1 MFCNPLQPHTEH
13 MFRRQFSKRLK
24 FGRVLGIDLYV
35 HWTFWLLFFGVGIA
49 TLLSPPVDATAELT
63 EQLSTSGGDPSWQDP
78 AVWQAAGLSMLQI
91 AALFL
96 CVTLHEY
103 GHALMARQFGIR
115 TIDITLLPIGGLA
128 RLERMPREPWQEFL
142 VAVAGP
148 AVNVVIAGVVF
159 VAMVFSLPVLK
170 SDWDVTIPQVLQDS
184 ALGWLL
190 GINVML
196 VLFNMIPAFPM
207 DGGRVLRAFLAMLFD
222 YRTATR
228 VAARIGI
235 LAALMMAFVGLQYPD
250 FRMLIFVAAFIGYAG
265 WAESRQVEMT
275 ESLRGIRVEE
285 GMIAHTY
292 SVGAMQSLEELM
304 TTFQRRTERVLPVL
318 GVETY
323 YLGMLD
329 IDAVLQAARQNRW
342 QMTASDLMHRNWPI
356 LQAPGPLDQQL
367 SRMPPNGM
375 QVLPVVDLRGRLM
388 GLFDFE
394 QMEER
399 VNLYRISQKYALEND
414 LPIDAVLVQEPS
426 SVAAPP
432 SGGYNDTYI

>member
-1 MFCNPLQPHTEH
+1 MEH

-63 EQLSTSGGDPSWQDP
+63 EQLSTRQAIPTWQDW
-78 AVWQAAGLSMLQI
+78 AAWQAAGMSMLQI

-103 GHALMARQFGIR
+103 GHAIMARQFGIR

-128 RLERMPREPWQEFL
+128 RLERMPREPWQELL

-148 AVNVVIAGVVF
+148 AVNVVIAGIVF
-159 VAMVFSLPVLK
+159 VAMFFSLPVLK
-170 SDWDVTIPQVLQDS
+170 SDWDITIPQVLQDS

-196 VLFNMIPAFPM
+196 VVFNMIPAFPM
-207 DGGRVLRAFLAMLFD
+207 DGGRVLRAFLAMLLD

-235 LAALMMAFVGLQYPD
+235 LAAVMMAFIGFQFPD

-265 WAESRQVEMT
+265 WAESRQVEMS
-275 ESLRGIRVEE
+275 EALRGIRIEE
-285 GMIAHTY
+285 GMIAHTF
-292 SVGAMQSLEELM
+292 SVNAMQPLDELV
-304 TTFQRRTERVLPVL
+304 TIFQRRTERVLPVL
-318 GVETY
+318 GVETF

-342 QMTASDLMHRNWPI
+342 LLTASDLMHRNWPI

-367 SRMPPNGM
+367 IRMPPNGI
-375 QVLPVVDLRGRLM
+375 QVLPVLDSRGRLM

-399 VNLYRISQKYALEND
+399 VNLYRVSQKYALDND
-414 LPIDAVLVQEPS
+414 LPIDAVLVQESPRI
-426 SVAAPP
+426 VARQ
-432 SGGYNDTYI
+432 SGEYNDTYL